1 MNEVSTGDKTGD
13 IPLDNRPAPPTKAE
27 LDELGRTIMAHEDT
41 GLLPFSKPTVQP
53 HSPVTV
59 QDELI

>member
-1 MNEVSTGDKTGD
+1 MMSTGDT
-13 IPLDNRPAPPTKAE
+13 PLDNRPAPPTKAE
-27 LDELGRTIMAHEDT
+27 LDELAMMIMAYEDT
-41 GLLPFSKPTVQP
+41 GLLPFSKPTIQP